1 MSAASPFR
9 ALAHRN
15 FRLYLAGQGVSI
27 IGTWTQQVAMA
38 WLVYQLTGSPLW
50 LGVVGFA
57 GQIPALFLTPL
68 AGALIDRCDRHR
80 LLLFTQT
87 AALAQAAALAVLTLT
102 GAVAAWHVVALSLFL
117 GVLNAFDIPTRQSF
131 LSELVGKGDDLPNA
145 IALNSSAFNGAR
157 LVGPALAGLLLA
169 LTGPGVCFVANALS
183 YVAVLAALGAMR
195 LPRRQRLPARS
206 RLLGGV
212 WEGLAYAWGSAPLRS
227 LLGLI
232 GLFNIAGMAETTLL
246 PVVATQALAG
256 GSATLALLSAAAGL
270 GAFAAAVLLA
280 TRRSVRGLE
289 RWVVTAAGVFGLG
302 LIAFSFAEALWAA
315 ALLLS
320 VTGFTLLLL
329 TAAANTLLQTLVA
342 EDKRGRVVS
351 LYTMMVTGLAP
362 VGGLL
367 AGLLADRV
375 GAAPAL
381 RLAGLLCVGGWALF
395 GARSRRLPAGAS
407 PAARLPAPADGEA
420 ARGVVGHNALG
431 EAVRLQPVQ
440 QALGLPRVQGAALA
454 PPLGVRRRAVAR
466 FGRCFISP

>member
-1 MSAASPFR
+1 MSAAPFR

-38 WLVYQLTGSPLW
+38 WLVYRLTGSPLW

-68 AGALIDRCDRHR
+68 AGSLIDRCDRHR
-80 LLLFTQT
+80 LLLLTQT
-87 AALAQAAALAVLTLT
+87 ASLAQSAALALLTLT
-102 GAVAAWHVVALSLFL
+102 GAVAAWQVVALSLFL
-117 GVLNAFDIPTRQSF
+117 GALNAFDQPARQSF
-131 LSELVGKGDDLPNA
+131 LSELVGRDDLANA
-145 IALNSSAFNGAR
+145 IALNSSVFNGAR

-169 LTGPGVCFVANALS
+169 LTSPGVCFIANALS
-183 YVAVLAALGAMR
+183 YVAVLAALCAMR
-195 LPRRQRLPARS
+195 LPRRERPTARG

-212 WEGLAYAWGSAPLRS
+212 WEGVAYAWRSAPIRA
-227 LLGLI
+227 LLVLI
-232 GLFNIAGMAETTLL
+232 GLFNMAGMAETTLL

-256 GSATLALLSAAAGL
+256 GSTTLALLSGAAGL

-280 TRRSVRGLE
+280 VRRSTSGLE
-289 RWVVTAAGVFGLG
+289 RWIAAASGVYGVG
-302 LIAFSFAEALWAA
+302 MIAFSFAGAAWAA

-329 TAAANTLLQTLVA
+329 TAAANTLLQTLAA

-367 AGLLADRV
+367 AGLMADRV
-375 GAAPAL
+375 GAAAAL
-381 RLAGLLCVGGWALF
+381 RLAGGACVLGWVAFAVPGRAVGLVPAVF
-395 GARSRRLPAGAS
+395 PPGQARRLATTS
-407 PAARLPAPADGEA
+407 S
-420 ARGVVGHNALG
+420 
-431 EAVRLQPVQ
+431 
-440 QALGLPRVQGAALA
+440 
-454 PPLGVRRRAVAR
+454 
-466 FGRCFISP
+466 GR

>member
-1 MSAASPFR
+1 MRAAPFR
-9 ALAHRN
+9 ALGHRN

-68 AGALIDRCDRHR
+68 AGSLIDRCDRHR
-80 LLLFTQT
+80 ILLITQG
-87 AALAQAAALAVLTLT
+87 AALAQAAALAALTLT
-102 GAVAAWHVVALSLFL
+102 GAVAAWHVVALSLLL
-117 GVLNAFDIPTRQSF
+117 GALNAFDIPTRQSF
-131 LSELVGKGDDLPNA
+131 LSELVGKGDLANA
-145 IALNSSAFNGAR
+145 IALNSSVFNGAR

-169 LTGPGVCFVANALS
+169 LTGPGGCFLANALS
-183 YVAVLAALGAMR
+183 YVAVLAALCAMR
-195 LPRRQRLPARS
+195 LPRRRCAATPG

-212 WEGLAYAWGSAPLRS
+212 YEGLAYAWRSAPIRS
-227 LLGLI
+227 LLVLI
-232 GLFNIAGMAETTLL
+232 GLFNMAGMAETTLL

-256 GSATLALLSAAAGL
+256 GSTTLALLSGAAGL

-280 TRRSVRGLE
+280 ARRSVRGLE
-289 RWVVTAAGVFGLG
+289 RWVLAAAGVFGLAM
-302 LIAFSFAEALWAA
+302 IAFSFAATLWAA

-320 VTGFTLLLL
+320 VTGFTLLRLP
-329 TAAANTLLQTLVA
+329 AAANTLLQTLVA

-375 GAAPAL
+375 GAALAL
-381 RLAGLLCVGGWALF
+381 RLAGGVCVVGWAYFSLPQRVGERRGSSPPPF
-395 GARSRRLPAGAS
+395 RRGKPGGSLTCASAR
-407 PAARLPAPADGEA
+407 
-420 ARGVVGHNALG
+420 
-431 EAVRLQPVQ
+431 
-440 QALGLPRVQGAALA
+440 
-454 PPLGVRRRAVAR
+454 
-466 FGRCFISP
+466 

>member
-1 MSAASPFR
+1 MSAPSPFR

-38 WLVYQLTGSPLW
+38 WLAYQLTGSPLW

-68 AGALIDRCDRHR
+68 AGSLIDRCDRHR
-80 LLLFTQT
+80 LLLLTQT

-102 GAVAAWHVVALSLFL
+102 GAVAAWQVVALSLLL
-117 GVLNAFDIPTRQSF
+117 GVLNAFDIPARQSF
-131 LSELVGKGDDLPNA
+131 LSELVGKGDDLANA
-145 IALNSSAFNGAR
+145 IALNSSVFNGAR

-183 YVAVLAALGAMR
+183 YLAVLAALGAMR
-195 LPRRQRLPARS
+195 LPRRERPARRG

-212 WEGLAYAWGSAPLRS
+212 GEGLAYAWRSPPIRS
-227 LLGLI
+227 LLVLI
-232 GLFNIAGMAETTLL
+232 GLFNMAGMAETTLL
-246 PVVATQALAG
+246 PVVATRALAG

-280 TRRSVRGLE
+280 ARRSVRGLE
-289 RWVVTAAGVFGLG
+289 RWVVAAAGVFGPG
-302 LIAFSFAEALWAA
+302 MIAFSFTGSTWAA
-315 ALLLS
+315 ALLLG

-367 AGLLADRV
+367 AGLLADRI
-375 GAAPAL
+375 GAAAAL
-381 RLAGLLCVGGWALF
+381 RLAGVLCVSAWAAF
-395 GARSRRLPAGAS
+395 AVRMPRRPPGRARRLAYLRQRTVKPCAAS
-407 PAARLPAPADGEA
+407 
-420 ARGVVGHNALG
+420 
-431 EAVRLQPVQ
+431 
-440 QALGLPRVQGAALA
+440 
-454 PPLGVRRRAVAR
+454 
-466 FGRCFISP
+466 